1 MFDDGVVEEISAKT
15 ISDNIFA
22 YVDGEGHEWLEL
34 DDIVEHYRHSEEWKF
49 LVRWKD
55 GTEGMVGLRDL
66 KESYP
71 VTLAQYVIDVGISDD
86 KAFSWWVP
94 YTMKKKQRIIKKI
107 KAKIAKPEKFGIK
120 IPKTTAEAYLLD
132 QQSGTTYWT
141 DAINKEMNTVSV
153 AFEIRGR
160 EENPLKGYQYIKCHM
175 IFDLKPDLT
184 RKARFVAGGHMMETP
199 SLITYSSVVARDS
212 IRILF
217 VIAALNN
224 LDVLSTDIQG
234 AYLYAHPR
242 ERAYFVAGDEF
253 GPDKGCT
260 VLIVRALYGMKS
272 SGAAFRSKLAEDL
285 REFGYFNSLG
295 DPDVWMRPRKD
306 KNGNKYYEYVLVY
319 VDDLLILSHDP
330 TYFCSK
336 LQEIY
341 KLKAGFNQPTTFLG
355 ADVSMFE
362 GRHGDKCFGLSSTSY
377 TTRTIEE
384 LERRLEERK
393 MKIYESVS
401 PMDINYHP
409 EMDLSDHL
417 TDEDTNWY
425 QELIGTLRWLVEIGR
440 IDIANG
446 VSLLSSHL
454 TSPREGHFMAALR
467 IYGYLKRFPDY
478 AMVFDSS
485 YPKLNRNKTINRE
498 DWTEFYDGIVEA
510 VPENKPTPR
519 GHPVTTHAYVDAD
532 HARDEATRRSH
543 SGIVLYVNSSPV
555 VWYSKKQTS
564 VKTSTHG
571 SETMATRIA
580 VEMAESLR
588 YKLRMFGI
596 EVDGPTLIYCDNQSV
611 VHNSQNPNSTLKKK
625 HIAIS
630 FHKIREAV
638 AAGIVEIHKVGTLH
652 NLADLLTKPL
662 SGVRVNMLTDKIF
675 HKVVQSPLSRA
686 RVNELKDKI
695 FHTL

>member
-1 MFDDGVVEEISAKT
+1 
-15 ISDNIFA
+15 
-22 YVDGEGHEWLEL
+22 
-34 DDIVEHYRHSEEWKF
+34 
-49 LVRWKD
+49 
-55 GTEGMVGLRDL
+55 
-66 KESYP
+66 
-71 VTLAQYVIDVGISDD
+71 
-86 KAFSWWVP
+86 
-94 YTMKKKQRIIKKI
+94 
-107 KAKIAKPEKFGIK
+107 
-120 IPKTTAEAYLLD
+120 
-132 QQSGTTYWT
+132 
-141 DAINKEMNTVSV
+141 
-153 AFEIRGR
+153 
-160 EENPLKGYQYIKCHM
+160 
-175 IFDLKPDLT
+175 
-184 RKARFVAGGHMMETP
+184 
-199 SLITYSSVVARDS
+199 
-212 IRILF
+212 
-217 VIAALNN
+217 
-224 LDVLSTDIQG
+224 
-234 AYLYAHPR
+234 
-242 ERAYFVAGDEF
+242 
-253 GPDKGCT
+253 
-260 VLIVRALYGMKS
+260 
-272 SGAAFRSKLAEDL
+272 
-285 REFGYFNSLG
+285 
-295 DPDVWMRPRKD
+295 
-306 KNGNKYYEYVLVY
+306 
-319 VDDLLILSHDP
+319 
-330 TYFCSK
+330 
-336 LQEIY
+336 
-341 KLKAGFNQPTTFLG
+341 
-355 ADVSMFE
+355 
-362 GRHGDKCFGLSSTSY
+362 
-377 TTRTIEE
+377 
-384 LERRLEERK
+384 
-393 MKIYESVS
+393 
-401 PMDINYHP
+401 
-409 EMDLSDHL
+409 
-417 TDEDTNWY
+417 
-425 QELIGTLRWLVEIGR
+425 
-440 IDIANG
+440 
-446 VSLLSSHL
+446 
-454 TSPREGHFMAALR
+454 MAALR

-564 VKTSTHG
+564 VQTSTHG